1 MSIQILDHGRL
12 REIRLAR
19 PPVNALDSA
28 LCQALSAAVQQAGEQ
43 VDGIV
48 LSGSERIFSGGMDV
62 PYLLAHGTDR
72 AALLASWTAFF
83 DAAQH

>member
-28 LCQALSAAVQQAGEQ
+28 LCQALSVAVQQAGEE

-48 LSGSERIFSGGMDV
+48 LSGSERI
-62 PYLLAHGTDR
+62 
-72 AALLASWTAFF
+72 
-83 DAAQH
+83 

>member
-28 LCQALSAAVQQAGEQ
+28 VCQALSVAVQQAGEE

-62 PYLLAHGTDR
+62 PHLLA
-72 AALLASWTAFF
+72 
-83 DAAQH
+83 